1 MLERFTDQAR
11 RVVVLAEEEARILDH
26 NWNLWGR
33 ATCELEDPDV
43 NRYVEGI
50 AWHVYGG
57 KDTAMSQ
64 VHESYPNKHAYVT
77 ECSPDYKDPAYMTG
91 WATWAEQFAG
101 MFRSSRQALRLAAD
115 QSVRPCS
122 AISRAAVWAMRTR

>member
-1 MLERFTDQAR
+1 MWGQEYEIQFVKEFLGPALQKNSLDTRIW
-11 RVVVLAEEEARILDH
+11 ILDH

-77 ECSPDYKDPAYMTG
+77 ECSPDYKDPAYMTN
-91 WATWAEQFAG
+91 
-101 MFRSSRQALRLAAD
+101 
-115 QSVRPCS
+115 
-122 AISRAAVWAMRTR
+122 